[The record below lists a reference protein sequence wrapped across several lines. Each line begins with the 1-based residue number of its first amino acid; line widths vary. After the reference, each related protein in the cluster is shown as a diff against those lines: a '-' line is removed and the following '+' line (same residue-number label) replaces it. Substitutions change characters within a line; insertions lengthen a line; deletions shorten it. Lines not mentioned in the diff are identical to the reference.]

1 MANTRRLLGL
11 AVLCGLCGG
20 TAVAQESLLDIYQ
33 RALQNDPLIREA
45 EATYLATAEV
55 KPQARSTLL
64 PTFNFGSTV
73 THRFSESQTP
83 AVEQATG
90 VSTGGTASQQEADLD
105 SLSVSLTQ
113 TLFDWGR
120 YATLRQADKRVARA
134 ETDYQAALQNLLLRV
149 SDVYFDVLAAE
160 DTLAAAVVTREA
172 RERQLEQAQ
181 RRFEVG
187 LIAITDVQEVQAGHD
202 QAVALEIEA
211 QRLVASSQEF
221 LREIIGESV
230 PNLAGPRDDMPL
242 LTPDP
247 ANAEQWVM
255 TALAQNLALVSSRI
269 AADIAQDDIAI
280 QRAGRLPTLNL
291 SATYSDSTTDQV
303 VTIFN
308 SPNAVGCAAG
318 STATEC
324 LRPTFTAPEGYN
336 WQLEL
341 RFPIYTG
348 GLNRSRIQQS
358 VYTHRAASEALER
371 IARQTER
378 QTRDAYLGV
387 LSEISSVKAGQQAVE
402 SSRTALRA
410 GEAGF
415 EVGTRTTV
423 DVLTLQDNLRQ
434 VETTFARSR
443 YDYILNVLRLKQAAG
458 NLAVTDVEQV
468 DAWLE

>member
-1 MANTRRLLGL
+1 M
-11 AVLCGLCGG
+11 
-20 TAVAQESLLDIYQ
+20 
-33 RALQNDPLIREA
+33 
-45 EATYLATAEV
+45 
-55 KPQARSTLL
+55 
-64 PTFNFGSTV
+64 
-73 THRFSESQTP
+73 
-83 AVEQATG
+83 
-90 VSTGGTASQQEADLD
+90 
-105 SLSVSLTQ
+105 
-113 TLFDWGR
+113 
-120 YATLRQADKRVARA
+120 
-134 ETDYQAALQNLLLRV
+134 
-149 SDVYFDVLAAE
+149 
-160 DTLAAAVVTREA
+160 
-172 RERQLEQAQ
+172 
-181 RRFEVG
+181 
-187 LIAITDVQEVQAGHD
+187 
-202 QAVALEIEA
+202 
-211 QRLVASSQEF
+211 
-221 LREIIGESV
+221 
-230 PNLAGPRDDMPL
+230 
-242 LTPDP
+242 
-247 ANAEQWVM
+247 
-255 TALAQNLALVSSRI
+255 
-269 AADIAQDDIAI
+269 
-280 QRAGRLPTLNL
+280 
-291 SATYSDSTTDQV
+291 
-303 VTIFN
+303 
-308 SPNAVGCAAG
+308 GCAAG

-358 VYTHRAASEALER
+358 VYTHRAATEALER

-468 DAWLE
+468 DGWLE